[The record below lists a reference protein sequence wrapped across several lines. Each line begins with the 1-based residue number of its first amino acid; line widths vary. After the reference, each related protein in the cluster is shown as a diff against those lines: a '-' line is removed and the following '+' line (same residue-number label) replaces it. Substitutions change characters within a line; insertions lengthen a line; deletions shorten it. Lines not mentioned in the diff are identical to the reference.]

1 MKEITSVRLGKKQI
15 ITEDVWDSIVERGW
29 KKLFR
34 VVQVPERKLSNVP
47 IIIQSPEIKVVKAE
61 IPKEI
66 KTKTIKKNG

>member
-1 MKEITSVRLGKKQI
+1 MKEITSIRLGKKQI
-15 ITEDVWDSIVERGW
+15 ITEDVWNSIVERGW

-34 VVQVPERKLSNVP
+34 VVQVPERKLSNIP

-61 IPKEI
+61 IPKEV

>member
-1 MKEITSVRLGKKQI
+1 MKEITSIRLGKKQI

-61 IPKEI
+61 IPKEV

>member
-61 IPKEI
+61 IPKEV

>member
-15 ITEDVWDSIVERGW
+15 ITEDVWNSIVERGW

-61 IPKEI
+61 IPKEV